1 MMSGPA
7 RYLGRIPE
15 VGGLPRRAT
24 AFYDGELFA
33 LTYRRIF
40 LSNFP
45 ASSLTHSLSHSE
57 NLLLSPVCVMSARW
71 LLFTL
76 PIRLSPP
83 TVDTWTAASSTV
95 LTASSL
101 LTCRSTI
108 SEPLLFEPGVKYT
121 VGATV
126 SQWGGMTCPP
136 LPPPS
141 SSSPHQLQRLRE
153 LRWTW
158 TDERRNGANS
168 TAVTVSVYSVF
179 FFFSSAA
186 PPRSSTLVFGR
197 RRTHIPW
204 HVQWSG
210 AAELAS

>member
-40 LSNFP
+40 LGNFP
-45 ASSLTHSLSHSE
+45 ASSLTQSLRKFVIIAGLRDVRPLASLHPS
-57 NLLLSPVCVMSARW
+57 NSSP
-71 LLFTL
+71 
-76 PIRLSPP
+76 PP

-101 LTCRSTI
+101 LTYRSTI

-136 LPPPS
+136 PPPPS

-158 TDERRNGANS
+158 TDSRNGANKHRGHR
-168 TAVTVSVYSVF
+168 F
-179 FFFSSAA
+179 RLFWFFFSSAA

-197 RRTHIPW
+197 RRTHTLW